1 MAYLEMRD
9 ITKCFGSV
17 TANNHVNFSVEKGEI
32 HALLGENGAGKST
45 LMNILYGLY
54 TATSGDIFIDGKEVE
69 INSPLDAV
77 SLGIGMVHQHFMLI
91 PALTVI
97 ENIVL
102 GHAEEKEILDLN
114 RAAKDF
120 EKFAERFGMKVDPW
134 VKVSQLTVGQQQRLE
149 ILKALSH
156 NAKILILDEP
166 TAVLTPQEGKA
177 LFSVIRN
184 LKEQGITVLF
194 ISHKLVEIMEICDR
208 CTILRQGKKVIT
220 TDISSIKSVKELAC
234 LMVGHSVEFTLDKK
248 VSTPKEKVLVLDN
261 INYVNERG
269 VHILK
274 DISFDL
280 RAGEILGVCGVDGNG
295 QSELIKCISGLLK
308 CSQGDIRICG
318 NKANGCN
325 VRSILN
331 MGVSHIPEDRQKY
344 GMVADMSICE
354 NIVLM
359 NYWHEPFT
367 RKGFV
372 NKKLNKE
379 YGKKLCDKFTVVTP
393 SIDERMGNLSGGNQQ
408 KVVLARELD
417 RHPKLL
423 LATHPDRG
431 LDVAATKYI
440 QKQIILARDA
450 GAAVLLVST
459 ELDEIMEISDRIM
472 VMFDGR
478 VMDIMDQADATI
490 EKLGLL
496 MAGATIQ

>member
-1 MAYLEMRD
+1 M
-9 ITKCFGSV
+9 
-17 TANNHVNFSVEKGEI
+17 
-32 HALLGENGAGKST
+32 
-45 LMNILYGLY
+45 
-54 TATSGDIFIDGKEVE
+54 
-69 INSPLDAV
+69 DAV

-220 TDISSIKSVKELAC
+220 TDISSIKSAKELAC

-274 DISFDL
+274 DICL
-280 RAGEILGVCGVDGNG
+280 
-295 QSELIKCISGLLK
+295 
-308 CSQGDIRICG
+308 
-318 NKANGCN
+318 
-325 VRSILN
+325 
-331 MGVSHIPEDRQKY
+331 
-344 GMVADMSICE
+344 
-354 NIVLM
+354 
-359 NYWHEPFT
+359 
-367 RKGFV
+367 
-372 NKKLNKE
+372 
-379 YGKKLCDKFTVVTP
+379 
-393 SIDERMGNLSGGNQQ
+393 
-408 KVVLARELD
+408 
-417 RHPKLL
+417 
-423 LATHPDRG
+423 
-431 LDVAATKYI
+431 
-440 QKQIILARDA
+440 
-450 GAAVLLVST
+450 
-459 ELDEIMEISDRIM
+459 
-472 VMFDGR
+472 
-478 VMDIMDQADATI
+478 
-490 EKLGLL
+490 
-496 MAGATIQ
+496 

>member
-9 ITKCFGSV
+9 ISKRFGDV
-17 TANNHVNFSVEKGEI
+17 MANDHVCFSVERGEI

-54 TATSGDIFIDGKEVE
+54 TATEGSIYIDGKKVE
-69 INSPLDAV
+69 INNPLDAV
-77 SLGIGMVHQHFMLI
+77 ALGIGMVHQHFMLI

-102 GHAEEKEILDLN
+102 GHAEEKEVLDLN
-114 RAAKDF
+114 RAAKEF
-120 EKFAERFGMKVDPW
+120 EAFSERFGMKVDPW
-134 VKVSQLTVGQQQRLE
+134 AKVSQLTVGQQQRLE

-177 LFSVIRN
+177 LFDVVRK

-220 TDISSIKSVKELAC
+220 TEIANVKDAKELGS
-234 LMVGHSVEFTLDKK
+234 LMVGHTIEFNLNKK
-248 VSTPKEKVLVLDN
+248 PAEPKEQVLVVDKL
-261 INYVNERG
+261 NYINERG
-269 VHILK
+269 VHVLK
-274 DISFDL
+274 DVSFDV
-280 RAGEILGVCGVDGNG
+280 RAGEILSVCGVDGNG

-308 CSQGDIRICG
+308 ASRGNVKIYGKEAGKCS
-318 NKANGCN
+318 
-325 VRSILN
+325 VREILD

-344 GMVADMSICE
+344 GMVADMSLCE
-354 NIVLM
+354 NVILM

-367 RKGFV
+367 KKGFV
-372 NKKLNKE
+372 NRKWNRQYSKE
-379 YGKKLCDKFTVVTP
+379 LCDRFTVVAP
-393 SIDERMGNLSGGNQQ
+393 SIDERIGNLSGGNQQ

-431 LDVAATKYI
+431 LDIAATKYI
-440 QKQIILARDA
+440 QNQLIAARDA

-478 VMDIMDQADATI
+478 VMDILEQKNATV

-496 MAGATIQ
+496 MAGATE

>member
-1 MAYLEMRD
+1 
-9 ITKCFGSV
+9 
-17 TANNHVNFSVEKGEI
+17 
-32 HALLGENGAGKST
+32 
-45 LMNILYGLY
+45 
-54 TATSGDIFIDGKEVE
+54 
-69 INSPLDAV
+69 
-77 SLGIGMVHQHFMLI
+77 
-91 PALTVI
+91 
-97 ENIVL
+97 
-102 GHAEEKEILDLN
+102 
-114 RAAKDF
+114 
-120 EKFAERFGMKVDPW
+120 
-134 VKVSQLTVGQQQRLE
+134 
-149 ILKALSH
+149 
-156 NAKILILDEP
+156 
-166 TAVLTPQEGKA
+166 
-177 LFSVIRN
+177 
-184 LKEQGITVLF
+184 
-194 ISHKLVEIMEICDR
+194 
-208 CTILRQGKKVIT
+208 
-220 TDISSIKSVKELAC
+220 
-234 LMVGHSVEFTLDKK
+234 
-248 VSTPKEKVLVLDN
+248 
-261 INYVNERG
+261 
-269 VHILK
+269 
-274 DISFDL
+274 
-280 RAGEILGVCGVDGNG
+280 
-295 QSELIKCISGLLK
+295 
-308 CSQGDIRICG
+308 
-318 NKANGCN
+318 
-325 VRSILN
+325 